1 VSIPPFGAGIF
12 KASGSTDPMG
22 IWKQRK
28 EQVPALPFIVS
39 MSPPGYPSAWL
50 RPRRAG
56 FRFARQD
63 PCSSTT
69 SIGLNCRLPAVPM
82 LFLGG
87 DQRCR
92 ADARKRVYTAWRLAK
107 SKCETRMKLI
117 SSMLFLSVLILVLA
131 KGARAQNKA
140 CALAS
145 RDELQSLLGAK
156 VSEMKGTNMPGGNAA
171 ICMGQTP
178 TSRVTLRLAK
188 RSEQGAGA
196 EAAGIEIAK
205 KMGAQVDVK
214 TFGPVTC
221 STVIPPASLAE
232 HGFNTTCSIA
242 KKTDVAAIEVTAKI
256 QKDMIPIDK
265 LRPLAEKMME
275 RF

>member
-1 VSIPPFGAGIF
+1 
-12 KASGSTDPMG
+12 
-22 IWKQRK
+22 
-28 EQVPALPFIVS
+28 
-39 MSPPGYPSAWL
+39 
-50 RPRRAG
+50 
-56 FRFARQD
+56 
-63 PCSSTT
+63 
-69 SIGLNCRLPAVPM
+69 
-82 LFLGG
+82 
-87 DQRCR
+87 
-92 ADARKRVYTAWRLAK
+92 
-107 SKCETRMKLI
+107 MKLVFSI
-117 SSMLFLSVLILVLA
+117 VFFAVLILVFA
-131 KGARAQNKA
+131 KSAHAQNKA
-140 CALAS
+140 CALVTPN
-145 RDELQSLLGAK
+145 ELQALLGAK
-156 VSEMKGTNMPGGNAA
+156 VSGLKGTDMPGGAG

-178 TSRVTLRLAK
+178 TARVTLRLAK
-188 RSEQGAGA
+188 RPEQGTGA

-205 KMGAQVDVK
+205 KMGSQVDVK

>member
-1 VSIPPFGAGIF
+1 
-12 KASGSTDPMG
+12 
-22 IWKQRK
+22 
-28 EQVPALPFIVS
+28 
-39 MSPPGYPSAWL
+39 
-50 RPRRAG
+50 
-56 FRFARQD
+56 
-63 PCSSTT
+63 
-69 SIGLNCRLPAVPM
+69 
-82 LFLGG
+82 
-87 DQRCR
+87 
-92 ADARKRVYTAWRLAK
+92 
-107 SKCETRMKLI
+107 MKLVFSI
-117 SSMLFLSVLILVLA
+117 VFFAVLILVFA
-131 KGARAQNKA
+131 KGAHAQNKA
-140 CALAS
+140 CALVTPN
-145 RDELQSLLGAK
+145 ELQALLGAK
-156 VSEMKGTNMPGGNAA
+156 VSGLKGTDMPGGTG

-178 TSRVTLRLAK
+178 TARVTLRLAK
-188 RSEQGAGA
+188 RPEQGAGA